1 MLYYSSV
8 LKVHCSSVLQ
18 VLSAAYQMITLNSGQ
33 HMIEARRRS
42 ENAYRDME
50 AVTAHMRKVQL
61 RTDFEITT
69 TNKIE
74 RKMKQVTTRY

>member
-1 MLYYSSV
+1 
-8 LKVHCSSVLQ
+8 
-18 VLSAAYQMITLNSGQ
+18 
-33 HMIEARRRS
+33 MIENRRKA

-50 AVTAHMRKVQL
+50 AVTANMRKVQL

-74 RKMKQVTTRY
+74 RKMKQVNF